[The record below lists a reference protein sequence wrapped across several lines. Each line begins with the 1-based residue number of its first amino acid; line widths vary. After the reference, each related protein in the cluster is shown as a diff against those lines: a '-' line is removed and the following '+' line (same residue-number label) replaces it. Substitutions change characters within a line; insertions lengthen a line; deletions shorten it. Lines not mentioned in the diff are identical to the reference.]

1 MINKKYAQPLFM
13 ILMSLG
19 MSVIMSGV
27 IVAVNTG
34 TGVSDGFFFRWG
46 YSIMFA
52 YPIALISAFTLA
64 PLMRPLVNKIASKE

>member
-1 MINKKYAQPLFM
+1 MIDKKYAQPLFM

-27 IVAVNTG
+27 VVAVNIG
-34 TGVSDGFFFRWG
+34 FSNDFFFKWG

-52 YPIALISAFTLA
+52 YPVALVAAFTLA

>member
-27 IVAVNTG
+27 VVAVN

-46 YSIMFA
+46 YSIIFT
-52 YPIALISAFTLA
+52 YPIALIAEFTLA

>member
-1 MINKKYAQPLFM
+1 MLNKKYAQPLFM

-19 MSVIMSGV
+19 MSVIMSAV
-27 IVAVNTG
+27 VVAVN

-52 YPIALISAFTLA
+52 SNCFNSSIYSRSFNEAF
-64 PLMRPLVNKIASKE
+64 S

>member
-27 IVAVNTG
+27 VVAVNTG
-34 TGVSDGFFFRWG
+34 ISDGFFFRWG

-52 YPIALISAFTLA
+52 YPISLIAAFKLA

>member
-1 MINKKYAQPLFM
+1 MISKKYAQPLFM
-13 ILMSLG
+13 ILMSFG

-27 IVAVNTG
+27 VVAVNTG
-34 TGVSDGFFFRWG
+34 VVEGFLNRWV